1 MLDSGYNSV
10 VEYMTENN
18 VIQTEQFRDMDLLVQ
33 IEQNPDI
40 SQAGLAQELGV
51 AVGTI
56 NWHIKRLVAKGYV
69 KVKRAQRKKLRYII
83 TPEGLALRARLTI
96 DYVRNQFDLYRR
108 IRECMLAL
116 ISEIGE
122 DGHRAVRL
130 VGEGEI
136 AEVCRLTC
144 MEHNVAIIESD
155 EIPCI
160 IIEGL
165 KIRLEHPVK
174 IISTIKINPME
185 SLPER

>member
-1 MLDSGYNSV
+1 MN
-10 VEYMTENN
+10 ENN
-18 VIQTEQFRDMDLLVQ
+18 VIQTEQFRDMDLLGQ

-40 SQAGLAQELGV
+40 SQAGMAQELGV

-96 DYVRNQFDLYRR
+96 DFVRNQFDLYRR
-108 IRECMLAL
+108 IRERMLAL
-116 ISEIGE
+116 VSEIGG
-122 DGHRAVRL
+122 DGHKTIRL

-144 MEHNVAIIESD
+144 LEQGVTITESND
-155 EIPCI
+155 IPRI
-160 IIEGL
+160 IIDGL
-165 KIRLEHPVK
+165 NVRLEQPVSASQA
-174 IISTIKINPME
+174 IEINPFE
-185 SLPER
+185 NVKER

>member
-1 MLDSGYNSV
+1 
-10 VEYMTENN
+10 
-18 VIQTEQFRDMDLLVQ
+18 
-33 IEQNPDI
+33 
-40 SQAGLAQELGV
+40 
-51 AVGTI
+51 
-56 NWHIKRLVAKGYV
+56 
-69 KVKRAQRKKLRYII
+69 
-83 TPEGLALRARLTI
+83 
-96 DYVRNQFDLYRR
+96 
-108 IRECMLAL
+108 MLAL

>member
-33 IEQNPDI
+33 IEQNP
-40 SQAGLAQELGV
+40 V
-51 AVGTI
+51 
-56 NWHIKRLVAKGYV
+56 VAKGYV

-108 IRECMLAL
+108 IRERMLAL

-174 IISTIKINPME
+174 IISTINISPME

>member
-10 VEYMTENN
+10 VEYMSENN
-18 VIQTEQFRDMDLLVQ
+18 VVQSEQFRDMDLLVQ

-96 DYVRNQFDLYRR
+96 DYVRNHFDLYRR
-108 IRECMLAL
+108 IRERMLAL
-116 ISEIGE
+116 ISEIGG
-122 DGHRAVRL
+122 DGHKAVRL

-144 MEHNVAIIESD
+144 MEQGVAITESGD
-155 EIPCI
+155 MPCVI
-160 IIEGL
+160 IDGL
-165 KIRLEHPVK
+165 SVRLEQPVK
-174 IISTIKINPME
+174 ILPAIEINPIE
-185 SLPER
+185 SLSER